1 MSLLPTT
8 TILSFPLSI
17 IITSNP
23 RLLDR
28 GLYRLGIQ
36 EQICFSDTI
45 ENYHFH
51 ITPVGYP

>member
-1 MSLLPTT
+1 MNQKKKISILIILVSL
-8 TILSFPLSI
+8 IILSI

-45 ENYHFH
+45 ENEAS
-51 ITPVGYP
+51 